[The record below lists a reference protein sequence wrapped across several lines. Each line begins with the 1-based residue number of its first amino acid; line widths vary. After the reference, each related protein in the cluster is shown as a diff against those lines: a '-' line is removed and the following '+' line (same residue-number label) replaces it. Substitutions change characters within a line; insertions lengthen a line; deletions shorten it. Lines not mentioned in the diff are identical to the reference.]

1 MGDTA
6 ALQYGVQIFSF
17 LTQGDVMAKRMV
29 LMLGVTVVLLGGL
42 GFMKFKQVEAAM
54 QAGASFQP
62 PPEAVTSIV
71 AQRDQWAATMGVIGT
86 MEAVHGVTVSA
97 DLPGV
102 VERISFESGQSVST
116 GDVLVEL
123 DTRQERAQL
132 ASLEAQSELARVNY
146 GRMQQLVNAGVISRM
161 DYDQATSQQKATEAN
176 VAEIRA
182 TIARKTIRAPFSG
195 ILGIRKVNLG
205 QYLAAGAPMV
215 VLQSLN
221 PIYVDFGVPQQ
232 TAAQVKVG
240 SKLRVASEDLA
251 GHGFTGRVTAL
262 DSVIDETT
270 RNVQVQAT
278 LANPEGKLRP
288 GMFVQVNVGVGASR
302 AAITLPA
309 SAISYAPY
317 GDSVFVITDLKD
329 PKGQTYR
336 GVRQQFVKLEGS
348 RGDQVAVISGVNPG
362 DEVVTSGVFKLRN
375 GAAVQVNNKVQP
387 GNNPAPKPEDS

>member
-1 MGDTA
+1 
-6 ALQYGVQIFSF
+6 
-17 LTQGDVMAKRMV
+17 MAKRMI

-288 GMFVQVNVGVGASR
+288 GMFVQVDVGVGASR